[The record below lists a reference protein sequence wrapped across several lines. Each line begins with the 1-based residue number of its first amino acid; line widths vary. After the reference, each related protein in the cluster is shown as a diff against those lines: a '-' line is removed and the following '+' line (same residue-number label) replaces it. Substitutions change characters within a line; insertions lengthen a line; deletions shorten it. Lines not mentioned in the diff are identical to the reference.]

1 MFKIN
6 YVRPKNEMLEQGLYR
21 LLGNSIFR
29 YRNFQRGFEMI
40 DNQELFLSKP
50 SALNDPFDCY
60 EGLIKF
66 KVTKEFIKNEI
77 RPMMKLKGFT
87 RAMSKKMESEIS
99 LHHSLT
105 IYDEFFKSYKDN
117 FGVCCFSWK
126 YDNIVL
132 WANYSGNHTGICLG
146 FNGLSPVK
154 TGLYG
159 IFPVYYTSE
168 IKKYTFTSFE
178 DEGYWQHWLMTKAKD
193 WEYEDEVR
201 LISKSHNG
209 ILKFP
214 KENLTEIFL
223 GLSITDE
230 NKEKV
235 IESLIRN
242 NYSDKTKLYRMAID
256 KKSFSL
262 CPVEIK
268 WNKK

>member
-1 MFKIN
+1 MRTEEEI
-6 YVRPKNEMLEQGLYR
+6 LEQGLYR
-21 LLGNSIFR
+21 LLGNTIFR
-29 YRNFQRGFEMI
+29 YRNFQRGFEML

-60 EGLIKF
+60 EGLIEF
-66 KVTKEFIKNEI
+66 KMTREFVKNEM
-77 RPMMKLKGFT
+77 RPMMKSKGFT
-87 RAMSKKMESEIS
+87 RTMCKKMESEILLNRS
-99 LHHSLT
+99 ST

-126 YDNIVL
+126 CDNIVL
-132 WANYSGNHTGICLG
+132 WANYADNHAGVCLG
-146 FNGLSPVK
+146 FNGLSPVQ

-159 IFPVYYTSE
+159 IYPVYYTSE

-178 DEGYWQHWLMTKAKD
+178 DEGYWQHWLMTKAID
-193 WEYEDEVR
+193 WKYEDEVR
-201 LISKSHNG
+201 LISKSRNG

-223 GLSITDE
+223 GFSVTEE
-230 NKEKV
+230 NKGKV

-242 NYSDKTKLYRMAID
+242 NYSDETKLYRMAID

-262 CPVEIK
+262 YPVEIK
-268 WNKK
+268 WKKK